1 MHTAIVSAQSTS
13 NPEQTTVLTS
23 DRAKVT
29 PKLPHLWVTDIIAA
43 QPLVALGTF
52 AGVFSP
58 ETPPTDA
65 VGQHILCLD
74 PDTPELIWKAIAYEL
89 INQGCQVSVC
99 QLGVTNYQPLEW
111 YLTEATVPETAIHIV
126 THEIDWKDWVKG
138 LDNSLDLED
147 ALNLA
152 KLAFSKIQDNKK
164 RTIELDRLRRR
175 CNVSSYDWN
184 QYIRNLEAEIHSAVA
199 GKTTDQKRL
208 ELQAIAQ
215 EKDPYKFTDRLIEF
229 CRRTGWS
236 RTDAL
241 QQIRLFKLGVRTPK
255 AKRFKG
261 KDFLAKETEA
271 LSWVFPGQIPARG
284 ITVLGGVAGSGKS
297 TLAYDAA
304 VSFLLNEEFLGEKPV
319 KTGKILIVSSD
330 ELPCFIQDKLIDR
343 GIPLDNEDWEI
354 LTDWDVS
361 QWDILEETIEEIKPA
376 FVVIDSFSSI
386 HRDPNFDENSTQA
399 KATIYDLEAL
409 SNSYAFGCVL
419 IHHLSKGKDNKGVA
433 KLRGSSAIA
442 AACSVVAL
450 LEENPDGSRMLS
462 FPKIRGAQTSSMR
475 IALNSQTGRYEVLLG
490 GDSASTKTL
499 AQQILEFLF
508 KEPSQR
514 FTPEEIFHALGL
526 TNKDSGHQ
534 ALRRCFQRGQVVKR
548 PNRTGRGSV
557 YGIATTG
564 LTPIP
569 PSQKSLSIQ
578 QDTLSPLV
586 EKVSVQIA
594 ETIETKA
601 TEVADTLTDTLPP
614 KAQPLNVKKL
624 LQVVGQVEAALWF
637 EQKKEILKHLNA
649 IKKQEGENYYYAAV
663 ALSVDALKQYSWTE
677 GYYQTAI
684 AKLTDQE
691 RAQVQSLTNR
701 SAPQS

>member
-1 MHTAIVSAQSTS
+1 MTAVVSPSQK
-13 NPEQTTVLTS
+13 S
-23 DRAKVT
+23 DRT
-29 PKLPHLWVTDIIAA
+29 FPGPILWVDST
-43 QPLVALGTF
+43 
-52 AGVFSP
+52 
-58 ETPPTDA
+58 
-65 VGQHILCLD
+65 
-74 PDTPELIWKAIAYEL
+74 
-89 INQGCQVSVC
+89 
-99 QLGVTNYQPLEW
+99 
-111 YLTEATVPETAIHIV
+111 
-126 THEIDWKDWVKG
+126 KG
-138 LDNSLDLED
+138 LDDLAQHFQLKQPGDTPGSGKHIIALQSERDIRRVARSIQQED
-147 ALNLA
+147 IMGVIPPLTLTRSVTEMFMAAATCTFDHWQKTISQTPLELEKALEIAGDTLTDT
-152 KLAFSKIQDNKK
+152 LSKTQRN
-164 RTIELDRLRRR
+164 IELEELRGR
-175 CNVSSYDWN
+175 CGVSSFDWN
-184 QYIRNLEAEIHSAVA
+184 RYIKDLEAEIHAAVA
-199 GKTTDQKRL
+199 EKSTDRKRL

-241 QQIRLFKLGVRTPK
+241 QQIRLFKLGARTPR

-343 GIPLDNEDWEI
+343 GMPLDNEDWEI

-409 SNSYAFGCVL
+409 SNSYGFGCVL

-462 FPKIRGAQTSSMR
+462 FPKIRGAQTSPMR

-499 AQQILEFLF
+499 AQQILEFLS
-508 KEPSQR
+508 KEPSKR

-548 PNRTGRGSV
+548 PNRAGRGSV

-564 LTPIP
+564 LTPTP
-569 PSQKSLSIQ
+569 PTQEPLSTQ

-594 ETIETKA
+594 ETVEAQA
-601 TEVADTLTDTLPP
+601 TEVADTLTDTLTDTPSSVED
-614 KAQPLNVKKL
+614 VK
-624 LQVVGQVEAALWF
+624 VGQWVRILDLGDHRSGRLVKIIEPANQHGLYMANEKGSPEFKLPGVLF
-637 EQKKEILKHLNA
+637 YGSLARHQFNLLSKEEVCRLGL
-649 IKKQEGENYYYAAV
+649 V
-663 ALSVDALKQYSWTE
+663 
-677 GYYQTAI
+677 
-684 AKLTDQE
+684 
-691 RAQVQSLTNR
+691 
-701 SAPQS
+701 

>member
-1 MHTAIVSAQSTS
+1 MLPSLKTS
-13 NPEQTTVLTS
+13 QLLNSSDRQNSSQS
-23 DRAKVT
+23 DRATVT
-29 PKLPHLWVTDIIAA
+29 PSLPILWLDSIDGCDRHANDFQLLTFNDEAIPGGYHVIALNSERDIRRSLRKLQAVKADIRGIY
-43 QPLVALGTF
+43 PGELVAFSTAIDILVK
-52 AGVFSP
+52 GVYP
-58 ETPPTDA
+58 EAWLAATKQNP
-65 VGQHILCLD
+65 L
-74 PDTPELIWKAIAYEL
+74 TPEEALNIASD
-89 INQGCQVSVC
+89 I
-99 QLGVTNYQPLEW
+99 
-111 YLTEATVPETAIHIV
+111 
-126 THEIDWKDWVKG
+126 
-138 LDNSLDLED
+138 LED
-147 ALNLA
+147 TT
-152 KLAFSKIQDNKK
+152 IR
-164 RTIELDRLRRR
+164 RTQKNIELEELRGR
-175 CNVSSYDWN
+175 CGVSSFDWN
-184 QYIRNLEAEIHSAVA
+184 RFIQNLEQEIHTAVDE
-199 GKTTDQKRL
+199 KTTDRKRL

-241 QQIRLFKLGVRTPK
+241 QQIRLSKLGVRTPK

-304 VSFLLNEEFLGEKPV
+304 VSFLLHEEFLGEKPV
-319 KTGKILIVSSD
+319 KTGKVLIVSSD

-343 GIPLDNEDWEI
+343 GMPLDNEDWEI

-361 QWDILEETIEEIKPA
+361 QWDTLEEAIEEIKPA
-376 FVVIDSFSSI
+376 FVLIDSFSSI

-409 SNSYAFGCVL
+409 SNSYGFGCIL

-450 LEENPDGSRMLS
+450 LEANPDGSRMLS

-475 IALNSQTGRYEVLLG
+475 IALNPQSGRYEVILG

-499 AQQILEFLF
+499 ARQILDFLS
-508 KEPSQR
+508 KEPSER

-557 YGIATTG
+557 YGIAANE
-564 LTPIP
+564 LTVTPVVQEP
-569 PSQKSLSIQ
+569 LSTQ
-578 QDTLSPLV
+578 QDSLSPLV

-594 ETIETKA
+594 ETVEVQA
-601 TEVADTLTDTLPP
+601 TEVADTLTDTLTDSVQNPTP
-614 KAQPLNVKKL
+614 VTEAQPLNAKKL
-624 LQVVGQVEAALWF
+624 AQTVGQIEGILWNGDFTPTAKKQKLSDLRRKQGQSVYEAAIARLSSDDRQQL
-637 EQKKEILKHLNA
+637 EQL
-649 IKKQEGENYYYAAV
+649 
-663 ALSVDALKQYSWTE
+663 
-677 GYYQTAI
+677 
-684 AKLTDQE
+684 
-691 RAQVQSLTNR
+691 RASTKR
-701 SAPQS
+701 RR